1 MSNRTPR
8 SPLGRWTIC
17 LFVAVLPATVRGGTI
32 TLVGGGNACE
42 YSRADVDAA
51 GNIRVIC
58 SLPGAPTILTATG
71 QEFGLSVTY
80 APPASSGASSI
91 IDYALVCTP
100 ASGGS
105 AKTATGSGT
114 SLALS
119 GLTGG
124 STYNCTVSARNSQGS
139 GPASAVTAI
148 YVPAGAVQT
157 PGAPQNVLATPG
169 KGRVTF
175 TYSPPASNGGAVI
188 SGYLA
193 SCNSP
198 GKTTRTASGSSP
210 LTVKGLVGG
219 RSYSCAVAAVN
230 SAGVGA
236 SSTSVAVM
244 PAKTD
249 ISDLLMLLLN

>member
-8 SPLGRWTIC
+8 TTLAGWTIC

-32 TLVGGGNACE
+32 TLVGGSNSCE

-51 GNIRVIC
+51 GNIRVVC
-58 SLPGAPTILTATG
+58 NLPGAPTILMATG

-91 IDYALVCTP
+91 IDYTLVCTP

-148 YVPAGAVQT
+148 YVPTGAAQT
-157 PGAPQNVLATPG
+157 PGAPQSILATPS
-169 KGRVTF
+169 KGRVTITF
-175 TYSPPASNGGAVI
+175 SPPASNGGAAI

-193 SCNSP
+193 SCSSP
-198 GKTTRTASGSSP
+198 GNTTRTANGSSP
-210 LTVKGLVGG
+210 LTVKGLIGG
-219 RSYSCAVAAVN
+219 RIYSCSLAAIN

-236 SSTSVAVM
+236 SSTSVAVV

-249 ISDLLMLLLN
+249 ISGLLMLLLN